1 MQEVITVA
9 TMRESDAH
17 TIAEYVPSRTLM
29 RRAAMGVFQAARWEG
44 PVGILTGG
52 GNNGGDGYALAGILA
67 DHGIPCAIYRVSET
81 FSQDGQF
88 YHDQAVEKGVH
99 SHPYTPET
107 DLSGCKML
115 VDCLLGTGFSGSVRG
130 LYRQAIQAMNQSK
143 AYVVSVDINSGMNGD
158 TGRGNLVVQSDL
170 TVTIGYLKTG
180 LLLGSAVWQW
190 KQLAVADIGIRLI
203 REDYHLAA
211 PEEVVFPNTDFSL
224 TGPQESMTPKEA
236 AALAGS
242 GRTVPE
248 AARERALE
256 AGKLVRVLGK
266 YPLLTDGYR
275 TYFLA
280 EGAFPREI
288 SSLDG

>member
-1 MQEVITVA
+1 
-9 TMRESDAH
+9 
-17 TIAEYVPSRTLM
+17 
-29 RRAAMGVFQAARWEG
+29 
-44 PVGILTGG
+44 
-52 GNNGGDGYALAGILA
+52 
-67 DHGIPCAIYRVSET
+67 
-81 FSQDGQF
+81 
-88 YHDQAVEKGVH
+88 
-99 SHPYTPET
+99 
-107 DLSGCKML
+107 
-115 VDCLLGTGFSGSVRG
+115 
-130 LYRQAIQAMNQSK
+130 MNQSK

-248 AARERALE
+248 AARSGPWRRGSWSGCWGSTPCSPTATAPISWRRGPSPGRFPPWTDELPRLTKNPRRKAP
-256 AGKLVRVLGK
+256 GRV
-266 YPLLTDGYR
+266 
-275 TYFLA
+275 
-280 EGAFPREI
+280 
-288 SSLDG
+288 S